1 MFWATRA
8 LHLFEQHDD
17 VFSRQVGPGG
27 PCPKGLA
34 DAIVLAD
41 GEARNSNSTW
51 DRGLELSLLNVES
64 LVSAVHQAALNTS
77 LVFVHTARRF
87 YR

>member
-17 VFSRQVGPGG
+17 VFSREVGPGG
-27 PCPKGLA
+27 PCPKG
-34 DAIVLAD
+34 LAD